1 MIKNGNYVYFDFDAN
16 KDKFKDVFT
25 QVYGEKYRDAISRRL
40 DTVQYIPYIEP
51 TVVYEYYNQILN
63 SHKDEIF
70 GAFKKFMGLK
80 SISKDMAELLWSEK
94 DLESP
99 LVKCI
104 SEGENL
110 ANFPNQV
117 DDEINKKEMLRNR
130 NKAYK
135 VFGLTGKN
143 KLEKLQDIVR
153 LLDKSM
159 TLIGERHKCDVVRD
173 IKRYQENKATSLQM
187 YLTKLS
193 KTGFPFTDKDRE
205 ILAKPDID
213 FVDVHNLDCNRV
225 LFNRNV
231 GNPGLIYFFRS
242 EMDEILHKSEDVPSI
257 EEILN
262 GRMMY
267 FLLNDPNLPK
277 EFEYVTA
284 NEVFGKTKPVERIE
298 YLNRLS
304 RELVL
309 IADNHPEYV
318 LPSMLA
324 DEVEEY
330 RNAYADGI
338 YSGCKF
344 AKNINKD
351 YQANVHDP
359 FESQWVTH
367 LEHDNNIMGSP
378 VNYIFFNESGNISAE
393 GLLGNMIHELDHV
406 VRRSETYLDKTG
418 NMAVTRIGIN
428 TTARYNMGDGT
439 VSEPVIWDADVM
451 QVEEN
456 INERLSRELRKAF
469 MEKYGCVYGESD
481 IKFRDQKEMTCLYD
495 EWDFI
500 TEDFFNHFKDAIIRH
515 PLDQDYDMY
524 FRNQNSP
531 VTRKEEIMNAIR
543 EKYRRT
549 VTPHAFSET
558 GVVDFK
564 KVAQIGE
571 LVRLFQKE
579 VLPVFYDYNVD
590 LSDFQTRSGNFKTLP
605 LDTRDFIDAIE
616 EQTKAVYESML
627 ADENAVA
634 KYQQDIKTGKYKEGS
649 ISKFTTD
656 IMDTINRA
664 KKNSGDLVW
673 VIVDSGKKKKCR
685 KNTTKKNNDIIDSV
699 NPEDNK
705 ELGE

>member
-1 MIKNGNYVYFDFDAN
+1 MIKNGNYVYFDYEGN
-16 KDKFKDVFT
+16 KDKFKDIFT
-25 QVYGEKYRDAISRRL
+25 QVYGEKYKDTISRRL

-70 GAFKKFMGLK
+70 GAFKKFMGIK
-80 SISKDMAELLWSEK
+80 SIPKEMADLLWSEK

-110 ANFPNQV
+110 ATFPNQV

-135 VFGLTGKN
+135 VFGITGKN
-143 KLEKLQDIVR
+143 KLEKLQNIVR

-159 TLIGERHKCDVVRD
+159 TLVGERHKCDVVRD

-231 GNPGLIYFFRS
+231 GNPGLIWYFRS
-242 EMDEILHKSEDVPSI
+242 DMDEILHKAEDVPSI
-257 EEILN
+257 ESILN

-277 EFEYVTA
+277 EFEYVTGD
-284 NEVFGKTKPVERIE
+284 EVFGKTKPVERIE

-309 IADNHPEYV
+309 IADRHPEYV
-318 LPSMLA
+318 LPNTLA
-324 DEVEEY
+324 DSVEKY
-330 RNAYADGI
+330 REAYSDGI

-351 YQANVHDP
+351 YQANVHNP
-359 FESQWVTH
+359 FENQWVTH
-367 LEHDNNIMGSP
+367 LEHDHNIMGSP
-378 VNYIFFNESGNISAE
+378 VNYIFFNESGTMPSE
-393 GLLGNMIHELDHV
+393 DLLANMIHELDHV
-406 VRRSETYLDKTG
+406 VRRSEAYSDKSG
-418 NMAVTRIGIN
+418 KMAVTRIGIH
-428 TTARYNMGDGT
+428 TTARFDMGDGT
-439 VSEPVIWDADVM
+439 VSEIVVWDPEVM

-469 MEKYGCVYGESD
+469 MDKYGCVYGSSD
-481 IKFRDQKEMTCLYD
+481 IKFRAQEKMGCLYD

-500 TEDFFNHFKDAIIRH
+500 TEDFLNHFKDAIIRH
-515 PLDQDYDMY
+515 PLDLDYDMY
-524 FRNQNSP
+524 FKNQNPP
-531 VTRKEEIMNAIR
+531 VTNKEAVMNTIK

-549 VTPHAFSET
+549 VTPNAFSET
-558 GVVDFK
+558 GVIDCK
-564 KVAQIGE
+564 KVSEIGK
-571 LVRLFQKE
+571 LVKTFQDK
-579 VLPVFYDYNVD
+579 VLPVFYDYKVS
-590 LSDFQTRSGNFKTLP
+590 LEDFKTRSGNFKTLP
-605 LDTRDFIDAIE
+605 LDTRDLITAIE
-616 EQTKAVYESML
+616 EETKAVYESML
-627 ADENAVA
+627 ADEKAVE
-634 KYQQDIKTGKYKEGS
+634 KYQQDVKDGKYKSGS
-649 ISKFTTD
+649 VSKITTD
-656 IMDTINRA
+656 IADVISRA
-664 KKNSGDLVW
+664 KKNSSDLVS
-673 VIVDSGKKKKCR
+673 VIASAGKKKKG
-685 KNTTKKNNDIIDSV
+685 KKNSKKTSDSMDNV
-699 NPEDNK
+699 NLDEEI